1 MASSVTAAAVANAA
15 NSAASPTG
23 GAFKQLSFYLAKNE
37 VALYPKWNVYDTLF
51 GSIKWEPNMGSVL
64 KGTTPTPSP
73 VLRTTFMPEVLTS
86 FPKKDQFTVGE
97 RTEDASLGMHR
108 FESNRFRFLSNFE
121 SFWRDHLS
129 YAQADI
135 VRQIQCANNTFI
147 RTLMYYNTPDL
158 YISGKGLSSQ
168 LSGADA
174 NHKKRVIEQGQI
186 RLIEN
191 GSDDIATTITV
202 NGSAHGTAAFTISKS
217 GGKAFRNDIATG
229 GTSAVISGVLTLKEI
244 FKAML
249 HLQEDIQAP
258 TFDRQY
264 NAPKT
269 SEMVKGKYVLVCS
282 TEAWASLLWDD
293 SLRTATS
300 SGATLVKDDASEGA
314 LSTVRTTTLAPANM
328 NLLQDGFAGDL
339 FGKITAKFD
348 PYPLRFTADG
358 SFVAPQAVDATTGKV
373 TPNPNYTQIS
383 AASTT
388 IASHEIAFLVGAD
401 AFKTINVGPPPK
413 EFAGK
418 NMNAK
423 KFYSMKWN
431 GEVNLTDQFLVP
443 TGVGEGT
450 NGLDAYGTGA
460 GSELNVY
467 GDYLK
472 FISQAVIG
480 GIAGDTRY
488 CLPISFLR
496 RRTS

>member
-1 MASSVTAAAVANAA
+1 MASSVTAAAVNNAA

-51 GSIKWEPNMGSVL
+51 GSIKWEPNMGSTL
-64 KGTTPTPSP
+64 TGTTPTPSP
-73 VLRTTFMPEVLTS
+73 VLRTTFMPEILS
-86 FPKKDQFTVGE
+86 AFPKKDQYTVGE
-97 RTEDASLGMHR
+97 RTEDAMLGMHR

-147 RTLMYYNTPDL
+147 RTLMYYQAPDL

-168 LSGADA
+168 VTHGSGIRKRELAQAD
-174 NHKKRVIEQGQI
+174 I
-186 RLIEN
+186 RKVEN
-191 GSDDIATTITV
+191 GTDSSTDVITGGSSGQTIAKSSGIT
-202 NGSAHGTAAFTISKS
+202 
-217 GGKAFRNDIATG
+217 FRDDIATG
-229 GTSAVISGVLTLKEI
+229 GTSTAISGVLTLKEI

-249 HLQEDIQAP
+249 VLQEDIQAP

-269 SEMVKGKYVLVCS
+269 SEMVKGKYVLICS

-293 SLRTATS
+293 SLRSATS
-300 SGATLVKDDASEGA
+300 YAGTAASPTA
-314 LSTVRTTTLAPANM
+314 NQVRTTTLAPANM

-373 TPNPNYTQIS
+373 TPNSNYTQIS
-383 AASTT
+383 AASTSV
-388 IASHEIAFLVGAD
+388 ASHEIAFLVGAD

-423 KFYSMKWN
+423 KFYGMKWN
-431 GEVNLTDQFLVP
+431 GEVNLTDQFLIP
-443 TGVGEGT
+443 TAKGEGT

>member
-15 NSAASPTG
+15 NSAASPTA
-23 GAFKQLSFYLAKNE
+23 GAFKALDYYLAKNE
-37 VALYPKWNVYDTLF
+37 VALYPKWNVYDTLY
-51 GSIKWEPNMGSVL
+51 GSIKWQPNMGSTL
-64 KGTTPTPSP
+64 TGTTPTPSP
-73 VLRTTFMPEVLTS
+73 VLRMTFMPEVLTS

-129 YAQADI
+129 YAQSDI
-135 VRQIQCANNTFI
+135 VRQIQTANNIFI
-147 RTLMYYNTPDL
+147 RTLMYYQAPDL

-168 LSGADA
+168 VTHADVHTRKRELSQAD
-174 NHKKRVIEQGQI
+174 I
-186 RLIEN
+186 RKVEN
-191 GSDDIATTITV
+191 GGDSSTDVITDGTAGQTITV
-202 NGSAHGTAAFTISKS
+202 SAGNT
-217 GGKAFRNDIATG
+217 FRNDIATG
-229 GTSAVISGVLTLKEI
+229 GTGTSVSGVLTLKEI

-249 HLQEDIQAP
+249 VLQEDIQAP
-258 TFDRQY
+258 TFDRTFGG
-264 NAPKT
+264 PKT
-269 SEMVKGKYVLVCS
+269 SEMVKGKYVLICS

-300 SGATLVKDDASEGA
+300 GDTD
-314 LSTVRTTTLAPANM
+314 TRTTTLAPANM

-348 PYPLRFTADG
+348 PFPLRFSANGD
-358 SFVAPQAVDATTGKV
+358 FIAPQAVDGDTGKC
-373 TPNPNYTQIS
+373 TPNANYTKID
-383 AASTT
+383 ASSNTVG
-388 IASHEIAFLVGAD
+388 SHEIAFLVGAD

-413 EFAGK
+413 EFASK
-418 NMNAK
+418 NMSAK
-423 KFYSMKWN
+423 KFYGMKWN
-431 GEVNLTDQFLVP
+431 GEVHLTDQFLIP
-443 TGVGEGT
+443 TA
-450 NGLDAYGTGA
+450 NGGGSAALDADS

>member
-15 NSAASPTG
+15 ADAANPTG

-51 GSIKWEPNMGSVL
+51 GSIKWQPNMGSTL
-64 KGTTPTPSP
+64 TGTTPTPSP
-73 VLRTTFMPEVLTS
+73 VLRTTFMPEILS
-86 FPKKDQFTVGE
+86 SYPKKDHFTVGE
-97 RTEDASLGMHR
+97 RTEEAMLGMHR

-147 RTLMYYNTPDL
+147 RTLMYYQTPDAFACG
-158 YISGKGLSSQ
+158 SSRGLTSQ
-168 LSGADA
+168 LDMVGSYVA
-174 NHKKRVIEQGQI
+174 KRSFSQTDI
-186 RLIEN
+186 RLVEN
-191 GSDDIATTITV
+191 GSDNVDTKLTDESNAEHTITRS
-202 NGSAHGTAAFTISKS
+202 GGQSYRQDLTAA
-217 GGKAFRNDIATG
+217 
-229 GTSAVISGVLTLKEI
+229 GTLDVDKLTLKEI

-249 HLQEDIQAP
+249 VLQEDIQAP
-258 TFDRQY
+258 TFDRIY
-264 NAPKT
+264 NAPKQ

-282 TEAWASLLWDD
+282 TEAWASLLWD
-293 SLRTATS
+293 SNLRTGHGA
-300 SGATLVKDDASEGA
+300 SGANSGTQ
-314 LSTVRTTTLAPANM
+314 LAPANM

-339 FGKITAKFD
+339 FGKVTAKFD
-348 PYPLRFTADG
+348 PYPLRFDG
-358 SFVAPQAVDATTGKV
+358 TGAFVAPQNVVNGKV
-373 TPNPNYTQIS
+373 VPNSNYVAINESDT
-383 AASTT
+383 AVASY
-388 IASHEIAFLVGAD
+388 EIAFLVGAD

-431 GEVNLTDQFLVP
+431 GEVTLTDQFLIP
-443 TGVGEGT
+443 TGSGSAPLSDAAGT
-450 NGLDAYGTGA
+450 
-460 GSELNVY
+460 ELNTY

-480 GIAGDTRY
+480 GIAGDARY
-488 CLPISFLR
+488 CLPIIFLR
-496 RRTS
+496 SRTS